1 MRAIR
6 AQAESR
12 MAHRAEHESAPVPD
26 SRSLA
31 VVARAAAACTAC
43 PLYAR
48 ATQTVFG
55 AGAPRPAVMLVGEQ
69 PGDREDREGMPF
81 VGPAGRVL
89 DRALERAGIDRTRI
103 YTTNAVKHFKWRPT
117 SGKRRLHDKP
127 NRNEI
132 EACKPWL
139 HKEIQLLSPEVIVA
153 LGVTAA
159 TSLLGK
165 AVAIAKNRRHPF
177 ELDGVPVLVTFHP
190 SSVLQRREPED
201 REARLVELVED
212 LVHAWSLAIA
222 TSTPAQ
228 TSAPY

>member
-1 MRAIR
+1 M
-6 AQAESR
+6 AQAEISVAR
-12 MAHRAEHESAPVPD
+12 SAEHDVAPVPH
-26 SRSLA
+26 SRSLS
-31 VVARAAAACTAC
+31 VVRRAAASCTAC
-43 PLYAR
+43 PLYAN

-55 AGAPRPAVMLVGEQ
+55 AGAPRPALMLVGEQ
-69 PGDREDREGMPF
+69 PGDREDREGLPF
-81 VGPAGRVL
+81 VGPAGRML

-127 NRNEI
+127 NRDEI

-139 HKEIQLLSPEVIVA
+139 HKEIQLLSPDVIVA

-165 AVAIAKNRRHPF
+165 VVPIGKNRRHAF
-177 ELDGVPVLVTFHP
+177 DRDGAAVLVTFHP

-201 REARLVELVED
+201 RAARLDEIVED
-212 LVHAWSLAIA
+212 LAYAWSVA
-222 TSTPAQ
+222 TAAASPAAHAS
-228 TSAPY
+228 SAH